1 MVSLAGNGMRG
12 SPLAPLLVGLA
23 HFIAAAASLALTR
36 WSSGLATLWLPNAVL
51 LAYLLTIDRA
61 QWRAAVIAVLISG
74 SLANWL
80 GGAPVPVAALFGATN
95 GLEPLAIALVLS
107 RGGNAVDL
115 ERVDDLLR
123 FVAAA
128 LGATMATATLAGAA
142 AAAYGMSFE
151 DVWVSWFCSS
161 YLGLLIATPLL
172 LVALKQLKAPRLSA
186 RDMRDGVLIMGLVA
200 AFGAFALLQT
210 NWPFFFMVLPP
221 IVVATFRLRALG
233 AAASVLVLAI
243 LGTAAVVQGQGP
255 FALTGASFGEQL
267 AMLQLF
273 LAVAILTALPVA
285 AILSQR
291 DRIARDLAQREE
303 QLASIVDA
311 VSDVIFRT
319 DHEGRWTYLNPAW
332 EHLTGYA
339 VEEAIGRSV
348 LDHVEEEDREPLVER
363 LRGLNL
369 GLFDSVRHQFRFRTA
384 RGDHRWGEVQA
395 RRLLG
400 PQGEMIGAAGI
411 IVDISDRLA
420 VAALADDARRRA
432 EQEAEAALLLA
443 ATDELTGVASR
454 RAFLAVLDQQ
464 LATAQPLALALFDVD
479 HFKRVNDRYGHET
492 GDQVLRSIAAIAEA
506 CLRDRDLVGR
516 LGGEEFAMLMPGA
529 SLEQAY
535 TIGERVR
542 LACAAAEHEGG
553 LSVTVSIGVTATE
566 GRVEAAELLRQADA
580 ALYRA
585 KFDGRNCLRLAA

>member
-1 MVSLAGNGMRG
+1 MRAAR
-12 SPLAPLLVGLA
+12 LAPLLVGLA
-23 HFIAAAASLALTR
+23 HFMAAVGSLTLTR
-36 WSSGLATLWLPNAVL
+36 WSSGLATIWLPNALL
-51 LAYLLTIDRA
+51 LAYLLTADRGR
-61 QWRAAVIAVLISG
+61 WPAAVAAVFVSG
-74 SLANWL
+74 LVANHL
-80 GGAPVPVAALFGATN
+80 GGAPPALAALFGATN
-95 GLEPLAIALVLS
+95 ALEPLAIAIMLTRGRRLVE
-107 RGGNAVDL
+107 L
-115 ERVDDLLR
+115 ERVDDLLL
-123 FVAAA
+123 FAAA
-128 LGATMATATLAGAA
+128 AFAATLATATLSSAA
-142 AAAYGMSFE
+142 AAAYGVGFWG
-151 DVWVSWFCSS
+151 VWISWFCSS

-172 LVALKQLKAPRLSA
+172 LIALKQLKAPRLSA
-186 RDMRDGVLIMGLVA
+186 HDVRDGLLILALVA

-210 NWPFFFMVLPP
+210 RWPFFFLVMPP
-221 IVVATFRLRALG
+221 IVLATFRLRAPG

-243 LGTAAVVQGQGP
+243 LGTAAVAQGKGP

-273 LAVAILTALPVA
+273 LAVAIMTALPVA

-291 DRIARDLAQREE
+291 DRFEASLAQREE

-332 EHLTGYA
+332 EQLTGFA

-348 LDHVEEEDREPLVER
+348 LDHVEEEDRDELVER
-363 LRGLNL
+363 LQGLNL
-369 GLFDSVRHQFRFRTA
+369 GLFDTVRHQFRFRNA
-384 RGDHRWGEVQA
+384 NGEHRWGEVQA

-400 PQGEMIGAAGI
+400 SKGEMIGAAGI

-464 LATAQPLALALFDVD
+464 LATDQPVALALFDVD
-479 HFKRVNDRYGHET
+479 HFKQVNDRFGHET
-492 GDQVLRSIAAIAEA
+492 GDQVLRRIASIAEG
-506 CLRDRDLVGR
+506 CLRERDLVGR

-529 SLEQAY
+529 SLDQAF
-535 TIGERVR
+535 TIGERIR
-542 LACAAAEHEGG
+542 LACEAAEHVPG
-553 LSVTVSIGVTATE
+553 LSVTISLGVAAGE
-566 GRVEAAELLRQADA
+566 GAMDAAELLRQADA

-585 KFDGRNCLRLAA
+585 KFDGRNCLRMAA